1 MRFINSSDISP
12 LFEKLMQEFDKYSWA
27 VAWAGAD
34 FDLTD
39 MLYNNSGKIKRMII
53 GIHFY
58 QTHPDFIERF
68 YKKKNIKFIMKPS
81 GIFHPKLY
89 LFEKDNNEWAVII
102 GSHNFTKSAF
112 SFNSEASVIITS
124 KDDGTDGFKK
134 DIDAYLNSLWK
145 QSVRLKEDDVTE
157 YKELYKKQK
166 PAISSL
172 SNKVKTTKSS
182 GKLSL
187 DIINMNWDEFF
198 YQVKENELEPRVRLL
213 DKAKS
218 LFKKYPSF
226 REMTENERKGI
237 AGIYN
242 NSFEED
248 GYHWFAF
255 GRMSGNG
262 YFHQAIKDNNKYVSA
277 ALDEIPL
284 KELIDSSDYKRFLK
298 IFKKAMPEQ
307 NNPIGTA
314 TRLLAM
320 KRPDYFV
327 CFNDANKDK
336 LTEAFDVK
344 KSISIEHYWDLI
356 ISQILDSVW
365 WNDDSPKK
373 GVELS
378 AFNYRTAFLDNL
390 YFDYFQD

>member
-1 MRFINSSDISP
+1 MKFINSTEIQP
-12 LFEKLMQEFDKYSWA
+12 VFKQLMNEYDKYSWA
-27 VAWAGAD
+27 VAWAGAN

-39 MLYNNSGKIKRMII
+39 MLFNNSGKIKRMII

-89 LFEKDNNEWAVII
+89 LFENDKSEWAVII
-102 GSHNFTKSAF
+102 GSHNFTNSAF
-112 SFNSEASVIITS
+112 SSNSEASVLITS
-124 KDDGTDGFKK
+124 EDKGSEEIKN
-134 DIDAYLNSLWK
+134 DIDEYLNTLWK
-145 QSVRLKEDDVTE
+145 QAVKLKQGDVID
-157 YKELYKKQK
+157 YKELYRKQK
-166 PAISSL
+166 PAIVSVSS
-172 SNKVKTTKSS
+172 KVKSAKSS

-187 DIINMNWDEFF
+187 DIINMDWDEYF
-198 YQVKENELEPRVRLL
+198 YKVKENELEPRVRLL
-213 DKAKS
+213 DKANS
-218 LFKKYPSF
+218 LFKQYATY

-262 YFHQAIKDNNKYVSA
+262 YFHQAIKDNNKYVSD
-277 ALDEIPL
+277 ALDEIPMNGMV
-284 KELIDSSDYKRFLK
+284 DSSNYKKFLK
-298 IFKKAMPEQ
+298 IFKKALPEQ

-320 KRPDYFV
+320 KRPDYFI
-327 CFNDANKDK
+327 CFNDANKDN
-336 LTEAFDVK
+336 LTEAFEVK
-344 KSISIEHYWDLI
+344 KSINIEQYWDLI
-356 ISQILDSVW
+356 IARILESNW
-365 WNDDSPKK
+365 WNDESTKK
-373 GVELS
+373 GMESSV
-378 AFNYRTAFLDNL
+378 FNYRTAFLDNL
-390 YFDYFQD
+390 YFDYFQ